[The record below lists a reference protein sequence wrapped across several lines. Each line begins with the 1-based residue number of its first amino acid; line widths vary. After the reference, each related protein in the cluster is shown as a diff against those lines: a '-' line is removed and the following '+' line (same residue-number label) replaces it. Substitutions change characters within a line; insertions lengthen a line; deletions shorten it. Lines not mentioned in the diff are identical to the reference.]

1 MSYENPS
8 DIERELHEM
17 VARLNTELS
26 SVRCLVTGL
35 CQHIKANQGQ
45 DALDAVLATAL
56 DEVKECDRAQALPAD
71 SETARR
77 FAIGFVKR

>member
-17 VARLNTELS
+17 VTRLGAELS

-35 CQHIKANQGQ
+35 CQHIKTNQGQ
-45 DALDAVLATAL
+45 EALDAVIATAL
-56 DEVKECDRAQALPAD
+56 AEVKECDRAYALPAD
-71 SETARR
+71 SDTVRL
-77 FAIGFVKR
+77 FAKGLVKR